1 MLSYVGYIFICFSPM
16 NGSCM
21 IVTGPQLFTSQDMCK
36 AVVESVV
43 DEYAGTGKLNRV
55 EGFCKEVEPAGED
68 L

>member
-1 MLSYVGYIFICFSPM
+1 MFNYVGYIFICFSPM

-21 IVTGPQLFTSQDMCK
+21 IVTGPQAFATQEVCE

-43 DEYAGTGKLNRV
+43 DQYAKTGKLNRV
-55 EGFCKEVEPAGED
+55 EGFCKSLEPAGED